1 MIGRFA
7 ATLLALVSLACAD
20 HATMSESQCTAG
32 DWQTIGY
39 RDGAIGLRSTRLL
52 AHQDACVP
60 HDVIPQRDQYMLGWR
75 EGIREFCDPDNA
87 FQVGRSG
94 RVHRNVCPA
103 DQRDDFLAAYKEGRK
118 LHLAE
123 AAVFELEERIQ
134 SSRMRL
140 QVVEQEIVESATAQ
154 LNPVLTPAQRI
165 ELVAKVQRL
174 DDERRS
180 LEAEIPQLE
189 AELVLRTNE
198 LEELSQSMASLS
210 L

>member
-1 MIGRFA
+1 MNGRFLPA
-7 ATLLALVSLACAD
+7 LLVLASLACAD
-20 HATMSESQCTAG
+20 RGTMSESQCAAG
-32 DWQTIGY
+32 DWQTVGY

-60 HDVIPQRDQYMLGWR
+60 HDVIPQRDEYMLGWR

-94 RVHRNVCPA
+94 RIHHNVCPA
-103 DQRDDFLAAYKEGRK
+103 DQRNDFLAAYKEGRRYF
-118 LHLAE
+118 LAE
-123 AAVFELEERIQ
+123 AAVLDLEARIQ

-140 QVVEQEIVESATAQ
+140 QVVKQQIVESATAQ
-154 LNPVLTPAQRI
+154 LHPVLTPAQRI

-189 AELVLRTNE
+189 AELALREEE
-198 LEELSQSMASLS
+198 LEALSQSMAALT